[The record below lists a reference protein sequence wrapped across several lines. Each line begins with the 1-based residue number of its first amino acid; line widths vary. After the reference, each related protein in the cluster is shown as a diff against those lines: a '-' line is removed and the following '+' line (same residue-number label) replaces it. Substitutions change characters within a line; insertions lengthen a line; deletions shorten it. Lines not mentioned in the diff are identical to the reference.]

1 MREEESGWQ
10 EAYEG
15 TGGGKGRNGW
25 REGAEGNGGERKEGR
40 GREKGKEE
48 GKGKEEREECYGMY
62 GRGGK
67 EERREDWNNTHGAID
82 QIDRVLERRVVGF
95 VHVSADRL
103 HARPLIALVE
113 VRIIRVRRD
122 KPLHNLA
129 MGGAWSRG
137 RRCHCLV
144 RYTFFRLLN

>member
-1 MREEESGWQ
+1 MKEQ
-10 EAYEG
+10 E
-15 TGGGKGRNGW
+15 GGKGEMDGGKERKAM
-25 REGAEGNGGERKEGR
+25 EGKGRKEGR

-103 HARPLIALVE
+103 HARPVIALVE

-144 RYTFFRLLN
+144 RYKFFAF